1 MLPLIERPRVA
12 VIQRGAH
19 ARTDVGGRGDG
30 VVGVA
35 AGATPASAASDGK
48 ARCIQEAAKAGLLS
62 GDINPGTVNFV
73 GGTDGDDTFT
83 GTDGVDFICGFG
95 GNDSVTPSPRETSFS
110 AAKATTAWAP

>member
-1 MLPLIERPRVA
+1 MR
-12 VIQRGAH
+12 
-19 ARTDVGGRGDG
+19 ARTGAVAAMA

-62 GDINPGTVNFV
+62 GNIKPGTLNFV

-83 GTDGVDFICGFG
+83 ASTS
-95 GNDSVTPSPRETSFS
+95 SV
-110 AAKATTAWAP
+110 ALAATTALTPSRPETSSSAAQATTTCAR

>member
-1 MLPLIERPRVA
+1 MR
-12 VIQRGAH
+12 
-19 ARTDVGGRGDG
+19 ARTWAVAAMA

-83 GTDGVDFICGFG
+83 GTDGWTV
-95 GNDSVTPSPRETSFS
+95 PSPRSPTRSPRRS
-110 AAKATTAWAP
+110 GGRR

>member
-1 MLPLIERPRVA
+1 MR
-12 VIQRGAH
+12 
-19 ARTDVGGRGDG
+19 ARTWAVAAMA

-95 GNDSVTPSPRETSFS
+95 GNDSVDTLSPGDIFLGGEGNDRVGRHALSPT
-110 AAKATTAWAP
+110 